1 MQMLS
6 NVVLAQ
12 AAEESLRVLPAPDE
26 LFWGSIAFLIVVGA
40 LLKFV
45 FPKLTTALEERTK
58 RIQGQIEEAEG
69 VKREAD
75 LVLTEYRQKLADAR
89 TDVNTIIE
97 EGKRTAESMR
107 ADIVARAEVEA
118 REIVARAQSD
128 VAGERDRAIAA
139 LKDTLGD
146 LSIQLASRVIG
157 KELSTSDAHRQ
168 LVDRAIAELG
178 NPN

>member
-1 MQMLS
+1 M
-6 NVVLAQ
+6 NVLL
-12 AAEESLRVLPAPDE
+12 AAEESALKVLPEPDE
-26 LFWGSIAFLIVVGA
+26 LLFGSIAFAIVAILLI
-40 LLKFV
+40 KFI
-45 FPKLTTALEERTK
+45 FPKLNTVLTERTA
-58 RIQGQIEEAEG
+58 RIQGQLEEAEG

-75 LVLTEYRQKLADAR
+75 TVLAEYRTKLAEAR
-89 TDVNTIIE
+89 SEVNTIIE

-118 REIVARAQSD
+118 REIVARAQAD